1 MTRGRGV
8 TINPKGTTKAEQII
22 WMLDD
27 GETLHIAAKV

>member
-8 TINPKGTTKAEQII
+8 KINPKGTTKAEQII

-27 GETLHIAAKV
+27 GETPYPD